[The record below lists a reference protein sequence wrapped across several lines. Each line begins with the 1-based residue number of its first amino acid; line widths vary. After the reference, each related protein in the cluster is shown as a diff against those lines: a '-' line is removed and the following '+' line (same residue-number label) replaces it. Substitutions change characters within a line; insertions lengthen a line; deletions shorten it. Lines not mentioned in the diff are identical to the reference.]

1 MARHF
6 PDCIEHWL
14 RARDAISKPPSE
26 GGALTEREKELVIV
40 GMEIATR
47 HKSIEHHT
55 RKAMEA
61 GATAR
66 EVAEVA
72 GLCIMI
78 EGMVTYVEC
87 GERAVLVAEAY
98 EAEMKNRK

>member
-61 GATAR
+61 A
-66 EVAEVA
+66 
-72 GLCIMI
+72 
-78 EGMVTYVEC
+78 
-87 GERAVLVAEAY
+87 ERAVVLRLGKVIWDSPVSALSHDKLGELFMTGNHRQ
-98 EAEMKNRK
+98 ETSTR